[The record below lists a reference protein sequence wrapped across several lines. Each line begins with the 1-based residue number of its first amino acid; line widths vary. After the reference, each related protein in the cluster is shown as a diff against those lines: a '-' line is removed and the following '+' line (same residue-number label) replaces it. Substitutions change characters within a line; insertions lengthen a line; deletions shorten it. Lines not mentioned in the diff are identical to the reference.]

1 MELGLTATFLL
12 LGLIWVSS
20 VSLAYRSAKLSAE
33 QSRRQTAY
41 LALMMMLILL
51 AAILVADKW
60 YVDLV

>member
-12 LGLIWVSS
+12 LGLIWVST

-33 QSRRQTAY
+33 QSRRQTVY
-41 LALMMMLILL
+41 LALMIMLILL
-51 AAILVADKW
+51 AVILVADKW